1 MSLSSVCV
9 CLNALRLKLY
19 KWKEEEKIMQ
29 EFYVR
34 DMMCPRCVAHV
45 KEALSVEGVKS
56 VEVSLETKK
65 VSVES
70 SLSLDTLMNYVK
82 KAGYEP
88 TKE

>member
-1 MSLSSVCV
+1 MSLSSICV
-9 CLNALRLKLY
+9 CINALRLNLV
-19 KWKEEEKIMQ
+19 KWKKEEKLMK

-34 DMMCPRCVAHV
+34 DMMCPKCVAHV
-45 KEALSVEGVKS
+45 KEALSVEGVKN
-56 VEVSLETKK
+56 VEVSLDTKK

-70 SLSLDTLMNYVK
+70 NIDLETLMNLVK

>member
-1 MSLSSVCV
+1 
-9 CLNALRLKLY
+9 
-19 KWKEEEKIMQ
+19 MQ

-56 VEVSLETKK
+56 VDVNLDTKK

-70 SLSLDTLMNYVK
+70 NLSLETLMSYVK

-88 TKE
+88 TSFIIMSLKEVFYLWKISSFY